1 MRARE
6 FLTEQELQDVHSN
19 LDILN
24 LALQNGYIIP
34 ELSNSNFYQIYR
46 FGVAVAAVRGEQ
58 GSEDRVQQKD
68 RPKFKAVNLMGT
80 HPSVSS
86 PDRDVGKLIDKAL
99 AKVGKHGKIQIST
112 ENSQEMKD
120 TYKTSPVKAFRGYK

>member
-24 LALQNGYIIP
+24 LALQNGYVIP

-58 GSEDRVQQKD
+58 GSEDQVQQKD
-68 RPKFKAVNLMGT
+68 RPEFKAVNLMGT

-86 PDRDVGKLIDKAL
+86 PDPNVGKLIDKAL